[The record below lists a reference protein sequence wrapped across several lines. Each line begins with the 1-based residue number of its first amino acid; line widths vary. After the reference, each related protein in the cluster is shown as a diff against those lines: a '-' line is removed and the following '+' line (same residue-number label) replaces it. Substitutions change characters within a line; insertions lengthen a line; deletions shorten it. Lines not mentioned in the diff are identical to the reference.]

1 MINYGEWSATDD
13 KIRVTYENMESSV
26 LFEDTASISYIK
38 IKREDSRY
46 GIGGIILGIILGLGF
61 LNSYIPT
68 VLKCTLG
75 LGPVILG
82 ITIGYNKLKY
92 DAVNIE
98 TRGGKIISFAVSE
111 GRGKGIM
118 EQIEDAKRSWEKQ
131 NK

>member
-1 MINYGEWSATDD
+1 MINYGEWSAADD
-13 KIRVTYENMESSV
+13 KIRVAYENMESSV

-46 GIGGIILGIILGLGF
+46 GIGGIILGVVLGLAVASSDIPTGLKVFIWVGPPILGA
-61 LNSYIPT
+61 I
-68 VLKCTLG
+68 
-75 LGPVILG
+75 
-82 ITIGYNKLKY
+82 IGYNKLKY
-92 DAVNIE
+92 DNVNIE